1 MPQVPKDCVAALV
14 AQMSAAAAAV
24 SSAVLPPGMIPSP
37 STASAMMQQAMWLSR
52 AHQLIEEQQ
61 KQDRQ
66 VHRETSLAKESF
78 GLTSAAQV
86 SGALNIIT
94 MFVNCV

>member
-66 VHRETSLAKESF
+66 VHRENHGAKESSS
-78 GLTSAAQV
+78 LTSSAQV
-86 SGALNIIT
+86 SGALTNI
-94 MFVNCV
+94 